1 MEKST
6 LVFLRMNNPRI
17 AIFPGTFDPITKG
30 HEALV
35 RRALPL
41 FDKVIIAVGVNSTKN
56 AMFAMEQRQKWISEL
71 FAGESKVEVV
81 AYEGLT
87 IDLCRKHNARYIL
100 RGLRTSADFEYEKAI
115 SQMNREM
122 AKDIET
128 VFMATDP
135 VYSAINSTI
144 VREIIKNGGD
154 ISAFVPAVVSVKK

>member
-1 MEKST
+1 
-6 LVFLRMNNPRI
+6 MNNPRI